1 MSCAQRRD
9 LMPEFLLGALAPEDM
24 REIETHLA
32 SGCLACAASRAE
44 AETVLALIPSA
55 LDPAAP
61 RPETRQRVLDR
72 VRASPRASPGASP
85 RDDPAPAQAPARAQA
100 PIPGPGRWTPARWA
114 AALALGAVGGAICG
128 QALLNGRIHTLERVA
143 EEQRRADAQ
152 LRHDNAALARTLSDE
167 SADAAVERS
176 KRVQAEDKLAALT
189 KDAAAIRAE
198 AERAIQGARDT
209 VAMLRSQSTRVVAL
223 KAMAVAP
230 EAAVVRALYDTSS
243 HHWQLFASG
252 LRPMADQ
259 GVYELWFIPAT
270 TGAHPIPGGTFT
282 VDAQGDGILTT
293 VVPAAMA
300 GGGMAAITAEPAPMP
315 APTGAIALSAKL

>member
-1 MSCAQRRD
+1 VSCALRRD
-9 LMPEFLLGALAPEDM
+9 LMPEFLLGALAPEEM
-24 REIETHLA
+24 RDIESHLA
-32 SGCLACAASRAE
+32 TGCLACAASRAE

-55 LDPAAP
+55 LDPVSP
-61 RPETRQRVLDR
+61 RPQTRARVLDR
-72 VRASPRASPGASP
+72 VRASPRADSP
-85 RDDPAPAQAPARAQA
+85 RADPARPAAPERAQS

-143 EEQRRADAQ
+143 EEQRRDNLQ
-152 LRHDNAALARTLSDE
+152 LRHDNAALGKTLSDE

-176 KRVQAEDKLAALT
+176 KRMQAEDRLAALT
-189 KDAAAIRAE
+189 KDAAAIRSE
-198 AERAIQGARDT
+198 AERAIRDAHDT

-243 HHWQLFASG
+243 HHWQLFTSG
-252 LRPMADQ
+252 LKPMADQ

-270 TGAHPIPGGTFT
+270 AGAHPIPGGTFT

-315 APTGAIALSAKL
+315 APTGAIALAARL